1 MLEVSINVGEEKYK
15 QYFGRRGVN
24 ISFIFH
30 AFQTYFKARDTYLR
44 FFSLTKKRSADVSQS
59 LSTWNILLPACD
71 VRSDNRNSKCIY
83 IYTLYSMIVCMTEV
97 YKIRTNDKIMNLT

>member
-44 FFSLTKKRSADVSQS
+44 FFFLLRKKGQPMCLGVFLHGTYFCLHVMLALIIEIQ
-59 LSTWNILLPACD
+59 NIYKFYDC
-71 VRSDNRNSKCIY
+71 
-83 IYTLYSMIVCMTEV
+83 V
-97 YKIRTNDKIMNLT
+97 YD